1 MWTIW
6 SNYTTIT
13 YVDYME
19 QLYNYNLCGLYGAT
33 ITYVDYM
40 EQLYNYNLCGL
51 YGATIQ
57 L

>member
-33 ITYVDYM
+33 ST
-40 EQLYNYNLCGL
+40 
-51 YGATIQ
+51 
-57 L
+57 